1 MGILGMIASG
11 GTDSNLR
18 PVTMGTSQELLAVY
32 DKPMIY
38 GPVSIRPDLLGER
51 MAE

>member
-1 MGILGMIASG
+1 MGMRGMMAPG
-11 GTDSNLR
+11 GTETSLR
-18 PVTMGTSQELLAVY
+18 PITTGTSQEPLAVY

-51 MAE
+51 TAW